1 MEQFEQAL
9 RILFPLEG
17 GYSDNPNDRGGK
29 TNLGITEG
37 TLNAAY
43 QAGIVGHND
52 VQRLTRQEAEQV
64 YYRLYWLRGQC
75 DKIPVPKLATVHF
88 DGCVN
93 HGIGGAGVLLQR
105 VIAIL
110 TDTPLTLDGS
120 IGPKTLSVLDRAL
133 ARNSDAAVALSV
145 IAKRADLYRYL
156 VIKRPQNREFIMGWL
171 NRISKLQME
180 LGI

>member
-52 VQRLTRQEAEQV
+52 VQRLTRQEAEQI

-93 HGIGGAGVLLQR
+93 HGVWAGVLLS
-105 VIAIL
+105 IAIL
-110 TDTPLTLDGS
+110 ITP
-120 IGPKTLSVLDRAL
+120 
-133 ARNSDAAVALSV
+133 
-145 IAKRADLYRYL
+145 
-156 VIKRPQNREFIMGWL
+156 
-171 NRISKLQME
+171 
-180 LGI
+180 